1 MVGGDNMI
9 KINDNKYVEYNTK
22 ISWIDFERNSNN
34 AEIVWG
40 KAGHNLNAKNDET
53 APFIEFNINNNILIG
68 LEFSLS
74 SKMLSEFPLNK
85 QIDVSQYLSDIT
97 YEDEKGWISLITWD
111 YKCTITKTAKNE
123 YKLQFN
129 ILSNEI
135 EKLDIKIDTNLKI

>member
-1 MVGGDNMI
+1 MI
-9 KINDNKYVEYNTK
+9 KINDNEYVEYNMK

-34 AEIVWG
+34 AGIVWG

-74 SKMLSEFPLNK
+74 SKMLSDFPLNK
-85 QIDVSQYLSDIT
+85 QNDVSQYLSDIT

-111 YKCTITKTAKNE
+111 YKCAITKTAKNE

>member
-40 KAGHNLNAKNDET
+40 KAVHNLNAKNEET

-68 LEFSLS
+68 LEFSL
-74 SKMLSEFPLNK
+74 
-85 QIDVSQYLSDIT
+85 
-97 YEDEKGWISLITWD
+97 
-111 YKCTITKTAKNE
+111 
-123 YKLQFN
+123 
-129 ILSNEI
+129 
-135 EKLDIKIDTNLKI
+135 